1 MTEVFFNDLLHSVVD
16 LLLLSSSHHSAR
28 ELEELDA
35 FEAIE
40 VVEVDRAA
48 KSVAT
53 ILKVLV
59 LVLVEH
65 DHSHFGA
72 IRVPR
77 SNLLQNEGG
86 AVGELLTSD
95 VMLALADEEDLS
107 VAVVLV
113 HVVENESPHE
123 ASTVLISLG
132 RGDPFQKEA
141 LVTFCE
147 EGFKEDCQWG
157 ACVNFELLDD
167 RSVKLH
173 LVSCEPFHLL
183 SPREKEP
190 SQNEV
195 DAVDE
200 AVILKG
206 LSSGLVEVGQNKIR
220 AKKHFRLIRNLLHMR
235 IQPSHDENKRI

>member
-1 MTEVFFNDLLHSVVD
+1 MTIILHHDLLHPVVD
-16 LLLLSSSHHSAR
+16 LVPLGALQHSAA
-28 ELEELDA
+28 ELVELDDLV
-35 FEAIE
+35 EAVE
-40 VVEVDRAA
+40 VVEVNGAGEG
-48 KSVAT
+48 VAT
-53 ILKVLV
+53 ILQVLV

-190 SQNEV
+190 SQNTP
-195 DAVDE
+195 
-200 AVILKG
+200 KP
-206 LSSGLVEVGQNKIR
+206 QNPASLMK
-220 AKKHFRLIRNLLHMR
+220 
-235 IQPSHDENKRI
+235 E